1 MIVNVLILVGW
12 WWGEIDGIEGYFPTS
27 YVELIEPEKPKEEAT
42 TGKVAEKKGPS
53 EAIKALQSKL
63 NEAGYEK

>member
-1 MIVNVLILVGW
+1 MILILILKGW

-42 TGKVAEKKGPS
+42 AGAKAVEKKGPS

-63 NEAGYEK
+63 NEAGYE